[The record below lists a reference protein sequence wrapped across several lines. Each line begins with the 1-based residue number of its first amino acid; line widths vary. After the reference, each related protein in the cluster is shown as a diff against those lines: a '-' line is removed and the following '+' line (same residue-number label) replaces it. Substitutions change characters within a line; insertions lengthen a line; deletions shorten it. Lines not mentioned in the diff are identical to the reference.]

1 MTLANCN
8 NIDRASKNYSEKM
21 RANSSDLH
29 KIKAGRVFYIAQIS
43 ILFQI
48 MQVRNSCYRYC
59 MYILATIHAYYSFNA
74 SHQSVV
80 GVSAINRGHFT
91 LV

>member
-8 NIDRASKNYSEKM
+8 NIDNRASKNYSEKI
-21 RANSSDLH
+21 RVYSSDLH
-29 KIKAGRVFYIAQIS
+29 KIKAGRVFCIAQIS
-43 ILFQI
+43 ILFHI
-48 MQVRNSCYRYC
+48 MQVKNSCYRYC
-59 MYILATIHAYYSFNA
+59 MYILHAYYSFNA